1 MMEHRR
7 HQRFEMRLPLEII
20 RQGTARVMGETRN
33 VSSTGVLFMA
43 PEHVQVGDA
52 IEYLIT
58 FPRAPGARAQ
68 VRLRCV
74 GKVLREDAASGFAAT
89 LERYEFVREQA

>member
-7 HQRFEMRLPLEII
+7 HQRFEMRLPFEII
-20 RQGTARVMGETRN
+20 RPGAARVTGETRN

-43 PEHVQVGDA
+43 PEQVHVGEA
-52 IEYLIT
+52 IEYMIT
-58 FPRAPGARAQ
+58 FPRAPGARAL

-74 GKVLREDAASGFAAT
+74 GKVLREDAGSGFAAT
-89 LERYEFVREQA
+89 LERYEFLREQA